1 MKNKV
6 KEYFNNKYYNE
17 EKNYS
22 TIISEIK
29 MREGI
34 NKNKVLNVVAT
45 LLISLIGTTGIVFA
59 TAQIYNNY
67 IKEKGEIETEGL
79 FLVKDDLFDG
89 NWHIDKFT
97 DGMLQSKE
105 TGLNYKIIKDEEEY
119 SDYKNRVDELPE
131 VSEIDFS
138 NEFLIFMTS
147 FGQANNLHKRD
158 LTISEINADEKT
170 TYVTLAPKENPNY
183 DKTTVTLYAIVDRIL
198 LRDDVK
204 FEIDTSAFKIE
215 NIISIDKLPENYSKE
230 EAIKDGCMVIER
242 VKEGEFLLDEY
253 KVLSDN
259 KYALDEVIENAEK
272 EIESYV
278 RIYFDDSQE
287 IHIRDVQYKNGIFII
302 TSGRPGNSNIGTG
315 TYKYIIKEHWKNST
329 YYYGLSNINSSII
342 TNGLIHVTI

>member
-1 MKNKV
+1 MKNNV
-6 KEYFNNKYYNE
+6 KEYFNNRYYNKE
-17 EKNYS
+17 NNYI
-22 TIISEIK
+22 TIMSEIK
-29 MREGI
+29 RKENI
-34 NKNKVLNVVAT
+34 NKNKILKVVAT
-45 LLISLIGTTGIVFA
+45 LLISVIGTTGIVLA

-67 IKEKGEIETEGL
+67 IKEKGEIESKGL
-79 FLVKDDLFDG
+79 FMVKDDLFDG

-97 DGMLQSKE
+97 EDMLQSKE
-105 TGLNYKIIKDEEEY
+105 TGLNYKIINNEEEY
-119 SDYKNRVDELPE
+119 NEYKKRVDKLPE
-131 VSEIDFS
+131 ISEIDFNS
-138 NEFLIFMTS
+138 EFLIFMTN

-170 TYVTLAPKENPNY
+170 TYVTLVPKENSNY
-183 DKTTVTLYAIVDRIL
+183 DKISLALYAIVDRTL
-198 LRDDVK
+198 LRDNVK

-253 KVLSDN
+253 KVLSEN

-272 EIESYV
+272 DIESYV

-315 TYKYIIKEHWKNST
+315 TYKYIIKEYWRNNT
-329 YYYGLSNINSSII
+329 YCYGLSNINSSTYTNSLIYI
-342 TNGLIHVTI
+342 TF